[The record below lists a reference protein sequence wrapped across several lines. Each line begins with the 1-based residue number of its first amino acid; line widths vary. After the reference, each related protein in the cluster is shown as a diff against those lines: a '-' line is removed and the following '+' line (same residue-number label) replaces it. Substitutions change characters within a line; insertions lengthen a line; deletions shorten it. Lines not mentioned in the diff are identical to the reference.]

1 MYLYICVCVC
11 VCVCVYIYNISCS
24 TSLPNNSCV
33 DGFTSIY
40 FYFYGSNHHLKEL
53 GWLSSTKLYGN
64 VDFFITITLFF

>member
-1 MYLYICVCVC
+1 MYLYIYICVCI
-11 VCVCVYIYNISCS
+11 YIYNISCS

-40 FYFYGSNHHLKEL
+40 FYGSNHHLKEL

-64 VDFFITITLFF
+64 ADFFITITLFF